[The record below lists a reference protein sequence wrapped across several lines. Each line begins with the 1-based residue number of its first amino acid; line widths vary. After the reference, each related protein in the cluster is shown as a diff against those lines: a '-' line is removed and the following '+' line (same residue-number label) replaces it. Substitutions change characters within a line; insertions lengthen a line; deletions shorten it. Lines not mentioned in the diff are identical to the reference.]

1 MSIPNLRAVRPSVV
15 RVRAFEKMNGALST
29 VTCYIAT
36 VFRRHP
42 VTVALWPFVRA
53 CWCCLSI
60 SAGSSESVRV
70 HRSDEG
76 CNRSS
81 FEWQDFNAR
90 ALLFKYGAIYC
101 IFYVHFLGTA
111 FRIRRAVKWAAI
123 RVVPVH
129 HCYIPNVDRIFFRTV
144 SVAR

>member
-1 MSIPNLRAVRPSVV
+1 MV

-53 CWCCLSI
+53 CWCCLSPPGR
-60 SAGSSESVRV
+60 ACSESVRV
-70 HRSDEG
+70 HRSDKG

-81 FEWQDFNAR
+81 FEWQDFNDG
-90 ALLFKYGAIYC
+90 ALLFKYRAIYC

-111 FRIRRAVKWAAI
+111 FRINGAVK
-123 RVVPVH
+123 
-129 HCYIPNVDRIFFRTV
+129 
-144 SVAR
+144 